1 MESASGA
8 REQRLEHV
16 VDEDEQV
23 EGAGR
28 PFVLIALDEGNVLA
42 AVEEAR
48 LIPRT
53 TCILAMSRFMQKTV
67 TKSEGAGRRRRPRPL
82 LG

>member
-1 MESASGA
+1 MESAGGA

-28 PFVLIALDEGNVLA
+28 PFVLIALDEGNVLKA
-42 AVEEAR
+42 AVGGGDAVD
-48 LIPRT
+48 LPRT
-53 TCILAMSRFMQKTV
+53 YLPSWR
-67 TKSEGAGRRRRPRPL
+67 
-82 LG
+82 